1 MTCSWLGL
9 PLVALF
15 IVWFYFI
22 GFHILFYLILF
33 CDLQKEFT
41 DDDLRQ
47 SRISLAPNDF
57 EMIRRQS
64 TSSRSENVGME
75 RRQSTLSRQESLDRR
90 QSTLS
95 RNDNVAMERR
105 QSTLSRNENSAPDR
119 RPSVVDVRTSKRHFE
134 QPVSNDLKRKQDV
147 DVSPRTSKRLKK
159 EGESPAAALTP
170 TFGRGNRR
178 AKPNNETPNFS
189 FDSPK
194 VVSTSSYLSLAY

>member
-1 MTCSWLGL
+1 
-9 PLVALF
+9 
-15 IVWFYFI
+15 
-22 GFHILFYLILF
+22 LF
-33 CDLQKEFT
+33 CALQKEFT

-95 RNDNVAMERR
+95 RNENIAMERRQSTLTRNDNVGMERR
-105 QSTLSRNENSAPDR
+105 QSTLSRNENSAPGR
-119 RPSVVDVRTSKRHFE
+119 RPSVVDVRTSKRHLE
-134 QPVSNDLKRKQDV
+134 QPVSSDLKRKQEV

-194 VVSTSSYLSLAY
+194 VVSTSSSYLGLAY

>member
-1 MTCSWLGL
+1 MTCYWLGL

-22 GFHILFYLILF
+22 GFHILLYLILF

-95 RNDNVAMERR
+95 RN
-105 QSTLSRNENSAPDR
+105 ENSAPDR
-119 RPSVVDVRTSKRHFE
+119 RPSVVDVRKSKRHLE
-134 QPVSNDLKRKQDV
+134 HPVSNDLKRKQEV